1 MTARI
6 MFNKLKQFR
15 DLRNQAKTLQ
25 NALAQESVEYEK
37 NGVKVTMNGN
47 MEITKLAINTEA
59 SRDKL
64 ENILTDA
71 INETIKRAQKLMA
84 KKVQEMGGISGM
96 SNFQ

>member
-1 MTARI
+1 

-25 NALAQESVEYEK
+25 NALAQESVEFEK
-37 NGVKVTMNGN
+37 NGVKVVMNGN
-47 MEITKLAINTEA
+47 MEITSLSISAEI

-64 ENILTDA
+64 ENILTGA

-84 KKVQEMGGISGM
+84 KKVQEMGGISG
-96 SNFQ
+96 F